1 MSKEKRGVLS
11 LKTIIKE
18 LLVRQKSEV
27 SVDLEA
33 ANILGPLEGKGALPD
48 SISLSPWVRARRL
61 VNSVT
66 SGLWWNQDG
75 MRSQV

>member
-1 MSKEKRGVLS
+1 MSKEKRVVLS

-33 ANILGPLEGKGALPD
+33 ANILSPLEGKGALPE
-48 SISLSPWVRARRL
+48 SISLSTWVRARLL